1 MSGLK
6 GTQTTQA
13 RNPFTNPRVSA
24 KWEEN
29 WGNSPWCQK
38 HQRAPFVLPLPLD
51 CSGRSTN
58 WVLYPLAKAI
68 PVCPRPAAVP
78 SVALRIPHGLHPFQ
92 PQLWALSQL
101 TPSSPLGLLQF
112 QLPAHQ
118 PRWPQCCLPLG
129 LPTALAPVQRVPWT
143 SCRPLPFKLQHWA
156 SAWLASRT
164 PYGLSL
170 PQLQLLPRRSQ
181 SSLPLKP
188 HSLHMLQLKLWVP
201 RTSHSLRPLQ
211 LLSQA

>member
-1 MSGLK
+1 MEISGLK
-6 GTQTTQA
+6 GTQTTQE

-24 KWEEN
+24 KWEGN
-29 WGNSPWCQK
+29 QGNSPWCRK

-51 CSGRSTN
+51 CRGRSTN

-92 PQLWALSQL
+92 
-101 TPSSPLGLLQF
+101 
-112 QLPAHQ
+112 LPAHQ

-129 LPTALAPVQRVPWT
+129 LPTALAPVQLVPWT
-143 SCRPLPFKLQHWA
+143 SCRPLPLKLQHWA

-164 PYGLSL
+164 PHGLSL
-170 PQLQLLPRRSQ
+170 PQLQLQLACQEDPRVAC
-181 SSLPLKP
+181 P
-188 HSLHMLQLKLWVP
+188 
-201 RTSHSLRPLQ
+201 
-211 LLSQA
+211 